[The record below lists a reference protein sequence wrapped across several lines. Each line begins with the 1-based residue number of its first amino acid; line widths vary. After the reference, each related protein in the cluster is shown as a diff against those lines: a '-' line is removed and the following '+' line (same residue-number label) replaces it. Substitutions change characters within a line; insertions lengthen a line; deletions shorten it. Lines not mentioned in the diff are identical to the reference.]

1 MSLQAV
7 ESGPPSQISDTV
19 SAAGVLDLAMQIAG
33 RLLVGRHV
41 GQRRRLVA
49 AEIEVQVTST
59 CARSSSYYP
68 APRVPPVT
76 CVRIIQSDVIDFS
89 RYARWS
95 GCRSRSAV
103 ACRSVRLPP
112 SAGHPH
118 RPTLSAGHPHRPTL
132 SAGHPHRPTPPSVV
146 GFDVRQRWRWRGA
159 AVQHLVAGPPDHS
172 DVWLPA
178 RPAASGV

>member
-59 CARSSSYYP
+59 CARRSSYYP

-118 RPTLSAGHPHRPTL
+118 RPTP

-146 GFDVRQRWRWRGA
+146 RFDVRQRWRWRGA

>member
-59 CARSSSYYP
+59 CARRSSYYP

-95 GCRSRSAV
+95 GLSIEIGWGLSFGEAATFCR
-103 ACRSVRLPP
+103 P
-112 SAGHPH
+112 SAPADTIC
-118 RPTLSAGHPHRPTL
+118 RPSAPADTAIRGGFRCSATLALAWCRCSAP
-132 SAGHPHRPTPPSVV
+132 
-146 GFDVRQRWRWRGA
+146 RGR
-159 AVQHLVAGPPDHS
+159 S
-172 DVWLPA
+172 
-178 RPAASGV
+178 S

>member
-59 CARSSSYYP
+59 CARRSSYYP

-112 SAGHPH
+112 S
-118 RPTLSAGHPHRPTL
+118 T
-132 SAGHPHRPTPPSVV
+132 GHPHRPTPPSVV